1 MAARQSIPYGRV
13 PQPVGSQTGIAG
25 KPRTVTTAAPV
36 VQYTPNDLHI
46 PENLLDS
53 IPNGEFLK
61 KLNKAEQQIDLIST
75 KKELD
80 FHVIHAKSIAPSN
93 FKRETGILRVFIY
106 NTCEGQP
113 WQKQLAQQRGE
124 MVNNDLESSWTLR
137 IEGRYLSHDGKETP
151 YKFSSFLL
159 GLSVDLVANENYPN
173 LQGNII
179 EWRDAQQQYQT
190 KQQEFDGMDV
200 KKPGVFDINTK
211 IAILIKDQSN
221 VLKLS
226 DKLSQF
232 IGKQEATQQEVIF
245 SIWNYVLFKDLISK
259 KNTSNIDAVTNAT
272 PVINEPNP
280 MAENVQNDLTVIKCD
295 PVLQDLLRI
304 EQFRFSQLYQ
314 LIQPHF
320 QPRQPIILDYSIN
333 TKKSTTLGDL
343 VLDIP
348 VELPMDVIKQ
358 QKELSDDHKKV
369 FGEANQITGRI
380 AEINNKIAMGIS
392 KLKNLDSRRQFYQ
405 ELNENPVEFIKKWTE
420 VQLETLKSLKSD
432 EGYNEEVVRRA
443 EYFEENED
451 ILRQKIDIL
460 LGSTKY

>member
-13 PQPVGSQTGIAG
+13 PQPAGSLTGIAG
-25 KPRTVTTAAPV
+25 KPRPVTTATPT

-46 PENLLDS
+46 PDNLLES
-53 IPNGEFLK
+53 IPNSEFLK
-61 KLNKAEQQIDLIST
+61 KLNKAEQQLDLIST

-80 FHVIHAKSIAPSN
+80 FHVIHAKSIAPSS
-93 FKRETGILRVFIY
+93 FKRETGTLRVFIY
-106 NTCEGQP
+106 NTCEAQP

-124 MVNNDLESSWTLR
+124 MVNDDLESSWTLR

-151 YKFSSFLL
+151 YRFSSFLL
-159 GLSVDLVANENYPN
+159 GLSVDLVANENYPS

-179 EWRDAQQQYQT
+179 EWRNSQQQYPT
-190 KQQEFDGMDV
+190 KQLEFDGMDV
-200 KKPGVFDINTK
+200 KKPGVFDINAK

-221 VLKLS
+221 RLRLS

-232 IGKQEATQQEVIF
+232 IGKLEATQQEVIY
-245 SIWNYVLFKDLISK
+245 SVWNYVLFKDLINK

-280 MAENVQNDLTVIKCD
+280 MPEPIENDLTVIKCD
-295 PVLQDLLRI
+295 AVLQDLLGI

-320 QPRQPIILDYSIN
+320 QPRQPIVLDYLIN
-333 TKKSTTLGDL
+333 TKKSSTLGDL

-358 QKELSDDHKKV
+358 QKELSDEHKKI
-369 FGEANQITGRI
+369 FGEANQITAQI
-380 AEINNKIAMGIS
+380 AELNNKIGMGIS

-405 ELNENPVEFIKKWTE
+405 ELQENPVEFIKKWTE
-420 VQLETLKSLKSD
+420 IQLETLKSLKSD
-432 EGYNEEVVRRA
+432 EGYNEEIVRRA
-443 EYFEENED
+443 EYFEQNED
-451 ILRQKIDIL
+451 VLKQKIDIL